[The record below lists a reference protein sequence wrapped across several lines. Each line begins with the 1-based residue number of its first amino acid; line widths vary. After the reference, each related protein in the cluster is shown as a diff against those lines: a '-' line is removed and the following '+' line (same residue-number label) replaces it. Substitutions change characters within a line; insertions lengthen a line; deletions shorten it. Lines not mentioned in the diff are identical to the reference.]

1 MKPKTSSS
9 RHYLVSKVYEAVL
22 SYGLELK
29 CSVGSAKYFVNCT
42 KYSLQK
48 KEIIVVF
55 NIQTTLRVVENFGGR
70 VFSTTESFST
80 IESAQN

>member
-55 NIQTTLRVVENFGGR
+55 NRWNNLMQIYGQECISLT
-70 VFSTTESFST
+70 
-80 IESAQN
+80 